1 MKDSKLR
8 DSIKNIK
15 YEFKDSGEGE
25 RVFLKKRKKKYK
37 YIFKRWDFINCL
49 PSAGIPWLNSADWAD
64 CKASLGLRRLLE
76 VCVGLFIS
84 D

>member
-49 PSAGIPWLNSADWAD
+49 PSAGIP
-64 CKASLGLRRLLE
+64 
-76 VCVGLFIS
+76 
-84 D
+84 

>member
-25 RVFLKKRKKKYK
+25 RVFLKKRKKKSK
-37 YIFKRWDFINCL
+37 IHF
-49 PSAGIPWLNSADWAD
+49 
-64 CKASLGLRRLLE
+64 
-76 VCVGLFIS
+76 
-84 D
+84 